1 MAPTLSNDEEQPARM
16 ARKSA
21 TAPPPENFVENIV
34 DIDVDDEMRASFL
47 EYAYSV
53 IYSRALPD
61 ARDGLKPVQRRILYT
76 MSEMGLRPDR
86 GYVKCSRVVG
96 EVMGKYHPHGDT
108 ALYDALVRLGQD
120 WVMRLGLIDGHGNFG
135 SLDDPPAHMRYTECR
150 LDAPA
155 MAMTGFLDEDVVD
168 FKSNYDGRE
177 TEPTVLPAAFP
188 NLLVNG
194 ASGIAV
200 GMATNMAPHNLV
212 EVIAAARHLI
222 RHPQAGLDEIMRFI
236 PGPDLPTGGRI
247 IGLDGIRDA
256 YQTGRGSFRVRA
268 STRIEAISPR
278 RQGIVCWELPTNV
291 GPERVKK
298 SIAELV
304 QAKRL
309 QGIASLEDL
318 TDMANGLRLVIGIK
332 NGFNPDAVL
341 EQLFRMT
348 PMEETFGINNV
359 ALVEGQPRTLGLV
372 ELLRIYLEFRVDV
385 VRRRTA
391 YRLQKAIDELHLL
404 EGLLIAVLDID
415 EVIQVIRTSDD
426 AAEARDRLRS
436 VFDLSQLQADH
447 ILALQLR
454 RLTRF
459 SLLELER
466 QRDELTARIA
476 ELAAILDEEPRLL
489 ALVSDELAEVAAAYG
504 TPRRTVLL
512 ESAGLPATSA
522 APLETPDDPAVV
534 MLSSTGLLARMPV
547 DDATADP
554 TGRMT
559 KAGRR
564 ARHDVVVS
572 AVQDTNRGSVG
583 VVTSH
588 GRILRLSV
596 LDLPALPPTAGSPTL
611 QGGVPL
617 RDVLVLAAGERPLAL
632 TSLSPDSPGM
642 AIGTAAGIV
651 KRVAPEHPANRDA
664 WEIITLRDGDEVVG
678 AIELTDAGPAGDDAE
693 LVFVTSDAS
702 LLHFPASV
710 VRPQGRP
717 AGGMAGVRLAA
728 GARAVFFGAVAQA
741 RLAEA
746 EVVTVAGSSQ
756 ALPGTDAG
764 AVKVT
769 ALSVY
774 PAKGRATGGVRCHRF
789 LRGQDTLVLAWA
801 GAGPARASA
810 GSGAAVDLP
819 APDTR
824 RDGAGEPAAQP
835 IAAVGGPTG

>member
-1 MAPTLSNDEEQPARM
+1 M

-21 TAPPPENFVENIV
+21 TAPPPEDFVENII
-34 DIDVDDEMRASFL
+34 DIDVDDEMRGSFL

-120 WVMRLGLIDGHGNFG
+120 WVMRLQLIDGHGNFG
-135 SLDDPPAHMRYTECR
+135 SLDDRPAQMRYTECR

-168 FKSNYDGRE
+168 FKPNYDGRE

-222 RHPQAGLDEIMRFI
+222 SHPQAGLDEIMRFI

-256 YQTGRGSFRVRA
+256 YLSGRGSFRIRA

-278 RQGIVCWELPTNV
+278 RQGIICWELPTNV

-304 QAKRL
+304 SEKKL

-318 TDMANGLRLVIGIK
+318 SDMTNGLRLVIGIK
-332 NGFNPDAVL
+332 NGFNPEAVL
-341 EQLFRMT
+341 EHLFRMT
-348 PMEETFGINNV
+348 PMEENFGINNV

-372 ELLRIYLEFRVDV
+372 ELLRIYLEFRIET

-391 YRLQKAIDELHLL
+391 YRLQKARDELHLL

-415 EVIQVIRTSDD
+415 EVIGVIRTSDD
-426 AAEARDRLRS
+426 AAQARGRLRS
-436 VFDLSQLQADH
+436 VFDLSQLQADYV
-447 ILALQLR
+447 LALQLR

-466 QRDELTARIA
+466 QRDELTARIT
-476 ELAAILDEEPRLL
+476 ELAAILDEEPRLFT
-489 ALVSDELAEVAAAYG
+489 LVSDELAEVAAAYG

-512 ESAGLPATSA
+512 ESAGHPASSA
-522 APLETPDDPAVV
+522 APLEVPDDPTVV

-547 DDATADP
+547 EHDTADP
-554 TGRMT
+554 ADPAGQTP
-559 KAGRR
+559 KARRR

-572 AVQDTNRGSVG
+572 RVQDTNRGSVG

-596 LDLPALPPTAGSPTL
+596 LDLPALPPTAGTPTL
-611 QGGVPL
+611 QGGVLL
-617 RDVLVLAAGERPLAL
+617 RDVLALAPGERPLAL
-632 TSLSPDSPGM
+632 TSLSPDSPGL
-642 AIGTAAGIV
+642 AVGTAAGIV
-651 KRVAPEHPANRDA
+651 KRVTPEHPANRDA
-664 WEIITLRDGDEVVG
+664 WEVITLRDGDEVVG
-678 AIELTDAGPAGDDAE
+678 AAELSSAGRSGDDAE

-717 AGGMAGVRLAA
+717 AGGMAGVRLA
-728 GARAVFFGAVAQA
+728 GGSRAVFFGAVPQD
-741 RLAEA
+741 RLDTA

-756 ALPGTDAG
+756 ALPGTDVG
-764 AVKVT
+764 SVKVT
-769 ALSVY
+769 PLSAY
-774 PAKGRATGGVRCHRF
+774 PGKGRATGGVRCHRF
-789 LRGQDTLVLAWA
+789 LRGQDTLLLGWV
-801 GAGPARASA
+801 GVGPARASA
-810 GSGAAVDLP
+810 GSGVALDLP
-819 APDTR
+819 AVDPR